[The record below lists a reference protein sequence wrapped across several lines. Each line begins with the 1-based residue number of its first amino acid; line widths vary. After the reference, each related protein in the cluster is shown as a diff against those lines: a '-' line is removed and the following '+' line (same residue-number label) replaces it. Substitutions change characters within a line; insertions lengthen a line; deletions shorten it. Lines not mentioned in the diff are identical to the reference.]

1 MDVVES
7 EFEVLRNP
15 GPNGLRR
22 LVSGASSTLPS
33 WLFFFC
39 VLKLFA

>member
-7 EFEVLRNP
+7 KFEVLRNP

-22 LVSGASSTLPS
+22 LVSGASSTLSS
-33 WLFFFC
+33 WLFFF
-39 VLKLFA
+39 VF